1 MYNKHKVMT
10 IKQKCKR
17 VPSKSGIYKLTSPSG
32 KIYIGQ
38 SINFKKRLQSY
49 YNNHNHLQEQRRLY
63 NSFQKYGVD
72 RHKFDIIEY
81 TELLD
86 ERELYWG
93 EYYNV
98 LGKNGLVCRLGHGK
112 GKLSQET
119 KDRISMSLK
128 GNKQS
133 KETVEKRRLKLIGR
147 EISDLERIN
156 KREGKLKQYQESPMN
171 WGDKISK
178 SKQNSN
184 YKRTVETNRLTGDN
198 NKKPILQY
206 DKNMNLIKEY
216 KSATDA
222 MKETGIKNDN
232 ISHCLR
238 GKSKSAGGFMWKY
251 KKPKINLDN

>member
-10 IKQKCKR
+10 IQQKCKKI
-17 VPSKSGIYKLTSPSG
+17 PSKSGIYKLTSPSG

-38 SINFKKRLQSY
+38 SINLNKRLQSY
-49 YNNHNHLQEQRRLY
+49 YNSYNHLQEQRKLY

-72 RHKFDIIEY
+72 KHKFDIIEY

-147 EISDLERIN
+147 KASDLECIN
-156 KREGKLKQYQESPMN
+156 KREGKLKQYQESPMD
-171 WGDKISK
+171 WGNKIKEAKANSSYIMKNDLERSK
-178 SKQNSN
+178 KVSMANS
-184 YKRTVETNRLTGDN
+184 
-198 NKKPILQY
+198 KPILQY
-206 DKNMNLIKEY
+206 DKDMNLIKEY

-222 MKETGIKNDN
+222 MIETGVKNDT

-238 GKSKSAGGFMWKY
+238 GKTKSAGGFIWKY
-251 KKPKINLDN
+251 K